1 MPQPILTKYK
11 QGDLGMP
18 YPKKKDKMKNL
29 NLSAHGGEADPE
41 VATKDYPSKP
51 NSHVQSSFWKMA
63 NEKDYQEEIMPQPI
77 MKKYKHGE
85 MGDAYPKAANEKL
98 DASMM
103 KKYKH
108 GEFSDA
114 GGKSANPKPEAWSKA
129 KITQGS
135 HNS

>member
-29 NLSAHGGEADPE
+29 NLSAHGGEAGPE
-41 VATKDYPSKP
+41 IATKDYPSKP
-51 NSHVQSSFWKMA
+51 NNHVQSSFWKKA

-77 MKKYKHGE
+77 MKKYKQGE
-85 MGDAYPKAANEKL
+85 MGMEYGMPSKEKIQGN
-98 DASMM
+98 MH
-103 KKYKH
+103 KKYSH
-108 GEFSDA
+108 GELSDA
-114 GGKSANPKPEAWSKA
+114 GGKAPKESLESWSKA